1 LVSTGGGKGPDNMLQ
16 DLIKF
21 VKDNGRVCPMPL
33 RWKALWEQL
42 PDRKR
47 NANGGWTPS
56 LPLILGA
63 WNYADE
69 QSKAQRLKDHILWAN
84 EKGSLPQ
91 VDKYLRDL
99 SEDDWLHEGE

>member
-1 LVSTGGGKGPDNMLQ
+1 
-16 DLIKF
+16 
-21 VKDNGRVCPMPL
+21 
-33 RWKALWEQL
+33 
-42 PDRKR
+42 
-47 NANGGWTPS
+47 